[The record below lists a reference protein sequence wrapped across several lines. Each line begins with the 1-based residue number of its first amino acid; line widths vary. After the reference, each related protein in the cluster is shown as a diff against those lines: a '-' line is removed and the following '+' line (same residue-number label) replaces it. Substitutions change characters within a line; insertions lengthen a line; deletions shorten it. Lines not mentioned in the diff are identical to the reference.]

1 MDPSMRLFQYND
13 KSLLASIPTMYGFP
27 KVSLHA
33 THLASINEAN
43 LKLSYTMYIKL
54 YQTTPSHKGTCI
66 SNFNTRLSE

>member
-1 MDPSMRLFQYND
+1 
-13 KSLLASIPTMYGFP
+13 MYGFP